1 MGSIRKVLFWLHLSA
16 GVVAGVVILM
26 MSVTG
31 VALTYERQMNEW
43 AVRHLRSTPPTLAAE
58 PLPPERLL
66 QRVQQDHPGIV
77 PTGLTIGSAPDAA
90 VMVAAERTPLFV
102 DAYTGQT
109 LGERPSGGLRA
120 FLSEMRAWHR
130 WLAVEGEGR
139 PVARAITGWSNL
151 LFLFIVVS
159 GVWIW
164 VPRVWCWAQ
173 VRSVMLFRRE
183 YGTSK
188 ARDFNWHNVIGIWS
202 AIPLFIVVIS
212 AVPISFPWAGDL
224 VYRAVGEEPPARN
237 RPGGPPGR
245 AGGPREPGRR
255 GGSGET
261 AAGGGRRASRAADAA
276 PRTPRFDGLD
286 GLMARAAADQPG
298 WRTITVRFPRR
309 GSDPFVFNID
319 HGDGGQP
326 QLRSSLS
333 LDRQGAVVAR
343 ETFADQSLGR
353 RIRSVMRFAHTGEV
367 LGLAGQTFAG
377 LASAGAVVLV
387 WTGLALSW
395 RRFRA
400 WVSLPRT
407 AVEPSASGLKS
418 PAREPRW
425 AGAHA
430 SLVVSGFDTPPS
442 QE

>member
-1 MGSIRKVLFWLHLSA
+1 MGAIRKVLFWLHLSA

-43 AVRHLRSTPPTLAAE
+43 AVRHLRSTPPTPAAE

-102 DAYTGQT
+102 DAYTGRT
-109 LGERPSGGLRA
+109 VGERPSGGLRA

-139 PVARAITGWSNL
+139 PLARAITGWSNL

-159 GVWIW
+159 GMWIW
-164 VPRVWCWAQ
+164 VPRVWSWAQ
-173 VRSVMLFRRE
+173 VRSVMLFRRG

-212 AVPISFPWAGDL
+212 AVPISFPWASDL

-237 RPGGPPGR
+237 RPGGPPLKAGAPGAPGR
-245 AGGPREPGRR
+245 PGGPEAGRGR
-255 GGSGET
+255 GPSRG
-261 AAGGGRRASRAADAA
+261 AAAAA
-276 PRTPRFDGLD
+276 PRTLRFDGLD
-286 GLMARAAADQPG
+286 ALVARAAADQPG
-298 WRTITVRFPRR
+298 WRTLNVRFPRR
-309 GSDPFVFNID
+309 NDDPFVFNID
-319 HGDGGQP
+319 RGDGGQP

-333 LDRQGAVVAR
+333 LDHQGAVVAR
-343 ETFADQSLGR
+343 ETFADQLLGR

-367 LGLAGQTFAG
+367 LGLGGQTIAG
-377 LASAGAVVLV
+377 LVSAGAVVLV

-400 WVSLPRT
+400 WVSLPHT
-407 AVEPSASGLKS
+407 AGDPSVSGLKS
-418 PAREPRW
+418 PATEPRW

-430 SLVVSGFDTPPS
+430 SLVVSGVDTPPS